1 MASSRNQGIAIF
13 LSVFF
18 PFVGL
23 IYTLAHWREWWAK
36 NAFWLVCIYMGAVM
50 IYCPEGSVL
59 GMGGDGGRYVIR
71 LISMHDNPSLSIKSI
86 LDSYLRD
93 SQVMDLYQPLTTF
106 FVSRFTDNGHVLF
119 AFFAFV
125 FGFFYSRNIWYVL
138 DRLPEGRL
146 GKYSILV
153 ALFFLICP
161 ITQING
167 VRMWTALHMYVY
179 GMMPYLLERD
189 KSKFLWVIFT
199 PLVHFSFL
207 YVAVFALIWV
217 ILPYIFKNN
226 NVVLAVALGFFL
238 VTLFVNTVNVNAVSG
253 MIEEY
258 SPDSY
263 EEKLSGYFSEDYI
276 ANRTDADAAKNW
288 YVGLSGTITHWS
300 YNILLLLLLPIL
312 RRRDNSESSL
322 MQLYVFTLFLG
333 GIANIMALLPSGGR
347 FQLLS
352 QMFKV
357 PLILMASL
365 SLPVSNSFKSI
376 VSVFLILLLLPL
388 VFNIRQVFD
397 YFSITVLLGNFIT
410 VFFWENNVPLIGIVK
425 RLL

>member
-1 MASSRNQGIAIF
+1 M
-13 LSVFF
+13 
-18 PFVGL
+18 
-23 IYTLAHWREWWAK
+23 
-36 NAFWLVCIYMGAVM
+36 
-50 IYCPEGSVL
+50 
-59 GMGGDGGRYVIR
+59 
-71 LISMHDNPSLSIKSI
+71 
-86 LDSYLRD
+86 
-93 SQVMDLYQPLTTF
+93 
-106 FVSRFTDNGHVLF
+106 
-119 AFFAFV
+119 
-125 FGFFYSRNIWYVL
+125 
-138 DRLPEGRL
+138 
-146 GKYSILV
+146 
-153 ALFFLICP
+153 
-161 ITQING
+161 
-167 VRMWTALHMYVY
+167 
-179 GMMPYLLERD
+179 
-189 KSKFLWVIFT
+189 
-199 PLVHFSFL
+199 
-207 YVAVFALIWV
+207 
-217 ILPYIFKNN
+217 
-226 NVVLAVALGFFL
+226 
-238 VTLFVNTVNVNAVSG
+238 
-253 MIEEY
+253 
-258 SPDSY
+258 
-263 EEKLSGYFSEDYI
+263 
-276 ANRTDADAAKNW
+276 
-288 YVGLSGTITHWS
+288 GLSGTITHWS